1 MNEEEILYISIENWI
16 NNQDEEIKKKIYE
29 ATKVELTENQII
41 FKNSEGEELYSIDAI
56 VLGMN
61 KLVNKTEEID
71 LKKSIKD
78 VGNNIQTIYKII
90 VSARAIDNI
99 IKYESPADIN
109 FNDIAKAV
117 SPLAGGIMGIYVK
130 GTCYLGNTV
139 LKKGIKLVISHKAR
153 LLGAQLLANGNVDEE
168 DLKELKEYSE
178 ILDATPQELAI
189 ALRNE
194 ELIDDFILSDIINM
208 YNEKAKSAT
217 VKVDPIVLDLNGNN
231 IVMTSISE
239 GSNFDLNN
247 DGFAEKTEWIE
258 KEDGFLVRDLN
269 KNGKIDNGSE
279 LIGDNQLLSN
289 GELSKNGL
297 EVLLDMDKNKDGY
310 LDSKDAAF
318 SELKVW
324 RDLNGNG
331 KTDSGELS
339 SLSDLNIN
347 RIKLSEDITNN
358 IEVGS
363 IEMRDGTEKLMTDLF
378 FTTNNIYSVEIDGD
392 YEGGSG
398 SNNYSQDVE
407 ISNEVKNLPQIIG
420 TGTVVNLRKAMQ
432 LDVELRS
439 MVKNYITNAGI
450 ESLELIDK
458 ILFRWCGSE
467 NINPSS
473 RGTNIDARVLG
484 VIEKFTGSK
493 FNGVSGENPN
503 TEAANILNTMYDE
516 IKRYV
521 SLELGLQ
528 SYLEEYLDLIQ
539 VKYNGKTDEV
549 SYDLSKLENF
559 ALTNKEQEKVAI
571 ALKQILGLYKNN
583 TLLMPQLEKIIDTL
597 KESSEEF
604 NITYNINKS
613 IPATIGNDVII
624 GSNANDVIIGFK
636 GNDKISGGAG
646 NDIYIFRKGDGQDI
660 IDNYYYHGDSKN
672 ADNDILEMR
681 GLKYSECELVM
692 NGNDLIVKVKGTS
705 DSVTVKNCFIS
716 EYYRINSIKFEDKIM
731 SYDNIVNYFKTT
743 GTEIRGT
750 SEDDNISTNI
760 LSWAKA
766 TIGGREGN
774 DTINGSAGNETIYG
788 GTGNDTIY
796 GEAGNDI
803 LIGQE
808 GNDKLSGGT
817 GNDVYVFKKGYGQD
831 IIDNY
836 YYHGDS
842 KNADNDILEMRGLK
856 YSECELVMNGNDL
869 IVKVK
874 GTSDSV
880 TVKNCFISEYYRI
893 NSIKFADKTMSYE
906 NIVEY
911 FKTTGTIINGT
922 SSNDNI
928 SPNVLSWSKVTVNG
942 GAGDDTI
949 TGSSEIDILDGGIG
963 NDKLSGGA
971 GNDRYIFKKGYGQD
985 IIDNYYYH
993 GDSQNADNDTLDMSE
1008 LKQSQVDLDK
1018 VGNDLVVSIK
1028 GTEDKVTIR
1037 NHYASEYYRLD
1048 NLKFADGTITC
1059 DSSTGDFNINNIVS
1073 MLKQTYCS
1081 TSNDELISST
1091 SSYNIEEQQNVMNL
1105 FVK

>member
-571 ALKQILGLYKNN
+571 AFKQILGLYKNN

-716 EYYRINSIKFEDKIM
+716 EYYRINSIKF
-731 SYDNIVNYFKTT
+731 
-743 GTEIRGT
+743 
-750 SEDDNISTNI
+750 
-760 LSWAKA
+760 
-766 TIGGREGN
+766 
-774 DTINGSAGNETIYG
+774 
-788 GTGNDTIY
+788 
-796 GEAGNDI
+796 
-803 LIGQE
+803 
-808 GNDKLSGGT
+808 
-817 GNDVYVFKKGYGQD
+817 
-831 IIDNY
+831 
-836 YYHGDS
+836 
-842 KNADNDILEMRGLK
+842 
-856 YSECELVMNGNDL
+856 
-869 IVKVK
+869 
-874 GTSDSV
+874 
-880 TVKNCFISEYYRI
+880 
-893 NSIKFADKTMSYE
+893 ADKTMSYE

-949 TGSSEIDILDGGIG
+949 TGSSEIDILDGGTG

-971 GNDRYIFKKGYGQD
+971 GNDVYVFKKGYGQD